1 MGLPLTIFES
11 SLTCPFFEGGNRQ
24 NSLPLEIRTLSWAGL
39 WTLSYMPS
47 IYGNDRPTGK
57 PDLPPTLPM
66 EEPQGLYLDSLSPKR
81 IP

>member
-47 IYGNDRPTGK
+47 MNGNNIPVENQTPGGK
-57 PDLPPTLPM
+57 
-66 EEPQGLYLDSLSPKR
+66 SPR
-81 IP
+81 ART